1 MGKLIK
7 IIVIGIPVLIIVA
20 ILVLGLSLDS
30 VIKAGVEKVGP
41 MATGTDVRLKD
52 VDISILSGKGEL
64 NGIVIGNPAGFKSA
78 SAFSLNKVRVALDVQ
93 SVFSD
98 KIIIDEIYID
108 APEVTYE
115 TGGKGTNINTIM
127 KNINSFS
134 GSQGSTAS
142 KESAAGAEGEGPKIQ
157 INNLI
162 VKNGKVNLSLSTP
175 LGGQGTSMALA
186 DIHLKDIGKE
196 GGGATM
202 ADAFKKIF
210 AAVNKNVGTAVSGSL
225 KDMTGDVQK
234 AAEGEVQK
242 SVGGAFDKVKGIFG
256 K

>member
-7 IIVIGIPVLIIVA
+7 IILIGIPVLIIVA
-20 ILVLGLSLDS
+20 ILVLGLSLNS

-41 MATGTDVRLKD
+41 MATGTDVRLND
-52 VDISILSGKGEL
+52 VDISIFSGKGEL
-64 NGIVIGNPAGFKSA
+64 SGIVIGNPSGFKSP
-78 SAFSLNKVRVALDVQ
+78 SAFSLNKVRVALDVG

-115 TGGKGTNINTIM
+115 TGGKGTNIKTIVN
-127 KNINSFS
+127 NINSFS
-134 GSQGSTAS
+134 GTSDSPAA
-142 KESAAGAEGEGPKIQ
+142 KEPAAKAEGEGTKIQ

-162 VKNGKVNLSLSTP
+162 VKNGKVNLSVTA
-175 LGGQGTSMALA
+175 LGGQGVSKPLP
-186 DIHLKDIGKE
+186 DIHLKDIGKD

-210 AAVNKNVGTAVSGSL
+210 AAVNKNVGTAVAGSL
-225 KDMTGDVQK
+225 KDVTGDVQK
-234 AAEGEVQK
+234 AAEGEVEK
-242 SVGGAFDKVKGIFG
+242 AVGGALDKVKGIFG